1 MARSPQRGNALSS
14 MPPPRANLYPLFQPE
29 SVAVIGASGD
39 PTRIG
44 GRPIAYMNAF
54 GYKGAILPV
63 NPKYDTV
70 QGLPSYPTIAD
81 LPTAPDVAIVAVPA
95 TFTEAAV
102 EALAMCGTKAAIVF
116 TAGFSETGAAGAT
129 HEARMLA
136 AARAHGMR
144 LLGPNCLGLFNLRC
158 AFYGTFTTS
167 FERVVPRPG
176 AIGIASQS
184 GAYGTHLFGIA
195 SERALGVS
203 CCVTTGNECDLNVGD
218 IIGWMAEDDAT
229 EVIAVYSE
237 GIRDGEGFRA
247 ALDLARR
254 NRKPV
259 IMMKVGR
266 SAVGKSAARSHT
278 AAMTGDD
285 AAFDAILSE
294 HGVVRA
300 RTTEELL
307 DIAYLALRRIFPA
320 GNTLGVL
327 TVSGGAGVLIADAA
341 EAVGLPMPEMPQA
354 AQAALREILPY
365 SNPQNPVDCTG
376 QALNDM
382 SLAGRFAE
390 ATVGQGAYRSIL
402 GFFTHVGAGTLGLE
416 LRRQLQKVRGAHP
429 DRLFVLSILACPEQ
443 VRDWEGDGFSVF
455 ADPSRAVGA
464 IHAMGRFGDA
474 FSAPPPSPLPALPA
488 IVLPA
493 ATPSEAEAKR
503 ILAQAGIP
511 AAPEWACATADEAV
525 AATRTLGFPV
535 VMKVI
540 SPDILHKS
548 EIGGVLLNVGDAQGV
563 EAGFHL
569 LHERA
574 AKAALGAR
582 LEGILVAKQ
591 LSGGVECILGVHRD
605 SVFGPIAVFGLGG
618 IFVEILKDFTLR
630 SCPFGELEAET
641 MIRSIRGAP
650 LLQGARGRPPCDIKA
665 LATMLS
671 RLSVF
676 AHQAGPRLVSIDL
689 NPVFAMPEGSGA
701 FVADA
706 IIEITSDETAH
717 K

>member
-1 MARSPQRGNALSS
+1 
-14 MPPPRANLYPLFQPE
+14 MPTPPRANLSPLLQPQ

-39 PTRIG
+39 ATRIG

-54 GYKGAILPV
+54 GYKGTILPV

-70 QGLPSYPTIAD
+70 QGLPAYPTIAD

-95 TFTEAAV
+95 AFAEAAV

-116 TAGFSETGAAGAT
+116 TAGFSETGAAGAAQ
-129 HEARMLA
+129 EARMLA
-136 AARAHGMR
+136 TARAHGMR

-167 FERVVPRPG
+167 FERVAPHPG

-195 SERALGVS
+195 SDRGLGVS

-218 IIGWMAEDDAT
+218 IIGWMADDDAT

-237 GIRDGEGFRA
+237 GIRDGEGFLA

-259 IMMKVGR
+259 VMMKVGR

-285 AAFDAILSE
+285 AVFDAILSE

-341 EAVGLPMPEMPQA
+341 EAAGLPMPEMPQP

-390 ATVGQGAYRSIL
+390 ATVVRGGYRSIL
-402 GFFTHVGAGTLGLE
+402 GFFTHIGAGTLGLS
-416 LRRQLQKVRGAHP
+416 LRRQLQNVRGAHP
-429 DRLFVLSILACPEQ
+429 DRLFVLSILASPEQ
-443 VRDWEGDGFSVF
+443 VRDWEGDGFAVF

-493 ATPSEAEAKR
+493 AAPSETEAKR

-511 AAPEWACATADEAV
+511 AAPECACATADEAV
-525 AATRTLGFPV
+525 AAARALGFPV

-548 EIGGVLLNVGDAQGV
+548 EIGGVLLNVANAQDV

-591 LSGGVECILGVHRD
+591 LSGGVECILGITRD
-605 SVFGPIAVFGLGG
+605 PVFGPIAVFGLGG
-618 IFVEILKDFTLR
+618 IFVEILKDTALR
-630 SCPFGELEAET
+630 RCPFGEREAEA

-650 LLQGARGRPPCDIKA
+650 LLSGARGRPPCDIKA
-665 LATMLS
+665 LAAMLS

-676 AHQAGPRLVSIDL
+676 ADQAGPRLRSIDL
-689 NPVFAMPEGSGA
+689 NPVFAMPEGHGA
-701 FVADA
+701 FAADA
-706 IIEITSDETAH
+706 VIEIMSGETAH
-717 K
+717 D